1 MRGGVEQA
9 EGGVRHDPG
18 PVLGQIRINVPQYTD
33 PGLDV
38 AALRPTDLSLGRSGQ
53 VGQVPVVDTDQ
64 VRLTQGEVKVE
75 VDQTVECSPGVGGA
89 GDDVLAALEQ
99 PRADTHQEFDQQ
111 SLFAGEVP
119 VDGRPADACR
129 GADVLEADGKKS
141 PLGDECLGGG
151 Q

>member
-1 MRGGVEQA
+1 MR
-9 EGGVRHDPG
+9 HYPG
-18 PVLGQIRINVPQYTD
+18 TVLGQARINVPQYTD

-38 AALRPTDLSLGRSGQ
+38 AALRPTDLSLGGSGQ
-53 VGQVPVVDTDQ
+53 VGQVPVLDTDE

-75 VDQTVECSPGVGGA
+75 VDQTVECGPGVGCARDDLLATREQSGA
-89 GDDVLAALEQ
+89 D
-99 PRADTHQEFDQQ
+99 PHQEFDQQ

-141 PLGDECLGGG
+141 PFGDECLGGG